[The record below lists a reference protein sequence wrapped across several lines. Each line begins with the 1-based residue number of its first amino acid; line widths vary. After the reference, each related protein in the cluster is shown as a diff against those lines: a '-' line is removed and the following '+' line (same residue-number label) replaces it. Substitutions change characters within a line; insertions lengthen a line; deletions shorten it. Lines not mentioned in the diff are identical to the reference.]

1 MSRDTKAAGLG
12 SVRFKLKDD
21 EGNQHN
27 ILLEN
32 VIYLPT
38 ATKNLLSIAQWSATN
53 RDNCSVTSHGTQS
66 VFRWNNDNNAK
77 TIHHPPGCP
86 IPLMAVNENDD
97 HFALFIEMHSD
108 KFLDKDAEYTHPIPS
123 TAAPSVNKQFIE
135 DSCEGGGSQLNLDEG
150 DTVRT
155 QLNGKTIICTI
166 AKLFRTANGSI
177 RAKVRPLNSDHTLVI
192 DPKRIQRISPD
203 PSDVPS
209 GPQQVDRGS
218 LTHYITEEEVKQLWN
233 PKIDDTT
240 TPESRIVLH

>member
-1 MSRDTKAAGLG
+1 
-12 SVRFKLKDD
+12 
-21 EGNQHN
+21 
-27 ILLEN
+27 
-32 VIYLPT
+32 
-38 ATKNLLSIAQWSATN
+38 
-53 RDNCSVTSHGTQS
+53 
-66 VFRWNNDNNAK
+66 
-77 TIHHPPGCP
+77 
-86 IPLMAVNENDD
+86 MAVNENDD

-192 DPKRIQRISPD
+192 DPERIQHISPD

-218 LTHYITEEEVKQLWN
+218 LTHCITEEEAKQLWN

-240 TPESRIVLH
+240 TPESRIALHWHHRLRCAPLITLQRLTKRGVLSKCILKLTRMPLCASCLFAKAHKRGWRVRNGSHRPIRREI